1 MTYLIARSANEITG
15 KGFEVASFSVSNSR
29 KAIILANVADDK
41 KAR

>member
-1 MTYLIARSANEITG
+1 MASLIAHSADEITS
-15 KGFEVASFSVSNSR
+15 KGFEAVSFSISNSR